1 MKLIYV
7 IIIFLSIPAIFL
19 CCMAFSSKNYVPQGS
34 RVCNEAYGTE
44 TSRCIEIIRK
54 KLLCNKVESYAQTL
68 YSSTSTLRFF

>member
-19 CCMAFSSKNYVPQGS
+19 CCMAFSSRNYVPQGS
-34 RVCNEAYGTE
+34 RVYNEAYGTE

-54 KLLCNKVESYAQTL
+54 KVVV
-68 YSSTSTLRFF
+68 